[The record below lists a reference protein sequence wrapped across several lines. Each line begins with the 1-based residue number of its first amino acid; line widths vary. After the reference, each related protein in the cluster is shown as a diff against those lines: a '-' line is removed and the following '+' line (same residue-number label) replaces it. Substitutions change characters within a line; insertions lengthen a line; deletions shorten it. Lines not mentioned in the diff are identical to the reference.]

1 MGTSLVDMS
10 NFELL
15 REFML
20 AVEFHASREYSELIE
35 EEIFCRMEGDLL

>member
-1 MGTSLVDMS
+1 MAAHLTELS

-20 AVEFHASREYSELIE
+20 AVKLHACQEYSELIE
-35 EEIFCRMEGDLL
+35 EEIFCRMEIDFQ

>member
-1 MGTSLVDMS
+1 MGKHLSDLS

-20 AVEFHASREYSELIE
+20 SVKLHACPEYTELIE
-35 EEIFCRMEGDLL
+35 EEIYCRMDADIS